1 MLSKL
6 HRMQL
11 VLSKAGVYKSPV
23 INIRITSL
31 WQCMC
36 QEVIASPVMLADTPF
51 VLKLGAAIEDMVK
64 TQIR

>member
-11 VLSKAGVYKSPV
+11 VLGKTAVYKSPV
-23 INIRITSL
+23 INVRITSL

-36 QEVIASPVMLADTPF
+36 QEVIASPAVCRMLADTPF
-51 VLKLGAAIEDMVK
+51 VLKLGAAIAFE
-64 TQIR
+64 